1 MAAVPFIHQGVFVD
15 TKLLPQ
21 LDLFYWILGGVLY
34 IVGATIYMLRIP
46 ERLVPHK
53 FDIFV
58 RNYSHANFP
67 L

>member
-1 MAAVPFIHQGVFVD
+1 MAAIPFVHQGFFVE
-15 TKLLPQ
+15 KRLLPQ

-46 ERLVPHK
+46 ERLVPNK

-58 RNYSHANFP
+58 SHLYSNLF
-67 L
+67 